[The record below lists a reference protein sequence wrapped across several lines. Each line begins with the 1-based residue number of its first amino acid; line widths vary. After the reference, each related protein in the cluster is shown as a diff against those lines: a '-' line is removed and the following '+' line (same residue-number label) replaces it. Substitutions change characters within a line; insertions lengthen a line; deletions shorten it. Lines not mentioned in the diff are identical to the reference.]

1 MLAHKHAN
9 QFGAR
14 PAQFDKTNQHRRAMI
29 AKVNVARHQLA
40 MAEDDYRQ
48 LLMDTTGQA
57 SLKACSDRQ
66 LEQMIDALKGK
77 GFRPLPKAGAKP
89 AAQHPMARKAR
100 ALWISLY
107 HLGVVRNQSEEAL
120 EAFARRQLGCEKL
133 VWARQGD
140 AYRLIE
146 ALKAM
151 AKRAGWHQSDLN
163 GRALEPR
170 TLQSH
175 LCHVIL
181 AKLKAAGQVPQDWSL
196 DVAAWRLCGVDT
208 ADTETGFTAEHYARL
223 ARALGDQLRQLAPQ
237 EPEA

>member
-1 MLAHKHAN
+1 MLAHKLS
-9 QFGAR
+9 AR
-14 PAQFDKTNQHRRAMI
+14 PAQFDKTSQHRRSMI
-29 AKVNVARHQLA
+29 AKINVARHQLA

-48 LLMDTTGQA
+48 LLMNTTGKA
-57 SLKACSDRQ
+57 SLKDCSDRQ

-77 GFRPLPKAGAKP
+77 GFRALPKAGGKP

-120 EAFARRQLGCEKL
+120 EAFAKRQLGCEKL

-151 AKRAGWHQSDLN
+151 AKRAGWHQLDPQT
-163 GRALEPR
+163 GKALEVR

-175 LCHVIL
+175 LCQVIL
-181 AKLKAAGQVPQDWSL
+181 GKLKAAGKVPQDWSL
-196 DVAAWRLCGVDT
+196 DIAAWRLCGIDT
-208 ADTETGFTAEHYARL
+208 ADTQSGYGAEHYARL
-223 ARALGDQLRQLAPQ
+223 AKALGEQLRQLAPQ

>member
-1 MLAHKHAN
+1 MLAHN
-9 QFGAR
+9 IDAR
-14 PAQFDKTNQHRRAMI
+14 PAQFDRPTQYRRAMI

-77 GFRPLPKAGAKP
+77 GFRALPKAGGKP
-89 AAQHPMARKAR
+89 AAQHPMAKKAR
-100 ALWISLY
+100 ALWISLH
-107 HLGVVRNQSEEAL
+107 HLGVVRNPSEEAL
-120 EAFARRQLGCEKL
+120 EAFAKRQLGCEKL

-151 AKRAGWHQSDLN
+151 AKRAGWHQLDPQTGS
-163 GRALEPR
+163 ALDVR

-175 LCHVIL
+175 LCQVIL
-181 AKLKAAGQVPQDWSL
+181 ARLKEASAVPQDWDL
-196 DVAAWRLCGVDT
+196 DTAAWRLCGIDT
-208 ADTETGFTAEHYARL
+208 ADTETGYGPEHYARL
-223 ARALGDQLRQLAPQ
+223 AKALGDKLRALAPQ

>member
-1 MLAHKHAN
+1 MLAHNTA
-9 QFGAR
+9 AR
-14 PAQFDKTNQHRRAMI
+14 PAQFDKTSQHRRSMI

-57 SLKACSDRQ
+57 SLKDCSDRQ

-77 GFRPLPKAGAKP
+77 GFRPISKAGAKP

-100 ALWISLY
+100 ALWISLH
-107 HLGVVRNQSEEAL
+107 HLGVVRNPTEEAL
-120 EAFARRQLGCEKL
+120 EAFAKRQLGCEKL

-151 AKRAGWHQSDLN
+151 AKRAGWHQTDPQT
-163 GRALEPR
+163 GRALEVR

-175 LCHVIL
+175 LCQVIL
-181 AKLKAAGQVPQDWSL
+181 AKLKAANAVPQDWDL

-208 ADTETGFTAEHYARL
+208 ADTETGFSAEHYARL
-223 ARALGDQLRQLAPQ
+223 AKALGDQLRRLAPQ

>member
-1 MLAHKHAN
+1 MLALKTA
-9 QFGAR
+9 AR
-14 PAQFDKTNQHRRAMI
+14 PAQFDASSQHRRSMI

-48 LLMDTTGQA
+48 LLLQTTGQI
-57 SLKACSDRQ
+57 SLKACTDKQ
-66 LEQMIDALKGK
+66 LEKMIDALKGK
-77 GFRPLPKAGAKP
+77 GFRPLPRAGAKP

-100 ALWISLY
+100 ALWISLH
-107 HLGVVRNQSEEAL
+107 HLGVVRNPSEDAL
-120 EAFARRQLGCEKL
+120 EAFARRQLGCDKL

-151 AKRAGWHQSDLN
+151 AKRAGWQQMDPSTGKPLDV
-163 GRALEPR
+163 R

-175 LCHVIL
+175 LCQVIL
-181 AKLKAAGQVPQDWSL
+181 GKLKAAGTVPQDWCL
-196 DVAAWRLCGVDT
+196 DVAAWRLCGIDT
-208 ADTETGFTAEHYARL
+208 AETSAGYGVEHYARL
-223 ARALGDQLRQLAPQ
+223 AKALGDQLRQLAPQ